1 MDYNQIKKPDE
12 VKKLSKNLTDGELVE
27 ITGHLV
33 ESENNLGRSL
43 IIDLNA
49 PKTNN
54 FRQVDHRTIQY
65 IIFKNVKY
73 SLGKKAPGTEVPL
86 KSDYKNRWTASKLS
100 VGNWFSSSQY
110 FKIKSVTDKDNC

>member
-43 IIDLNA
+43 IIEIGRA
-49 PKTNN
+49 H
-54 FRQVDHRTIQY
+54 V
-65 IIFKNVKY
+65 
-73 SLGKKAPGTEVPL
+73 
-86 KSDYKNRWTASKLS
+86 
-100 VGNWFSSSQY
+100 
-110 FKIKSVTDKDNC
+110 